1 MVPIIEGQTY
11 NFINSGLY
19 DGLFV
24 LQDTETETLWN
35 HMTGEA
41 VYGLH
46 AGLNMPISN
55 LLHMNV
61 KKALAT
67 DQDMEI
73 AISDRRYNLA
83 GNTAGVAGTYS
94 PDNKDAELMEQFI
107 VTLGP
112 EDQRRPRMDMGLG
125 IWTDSSQRYYPLET
139 LRSEGSYL
147 VDTVDGRDLLVI
159 LEPLTSTPTAV
170 YWKSDE
176 VKLEG
181 TEFLLSD
188 GYRIQNGQLKN
199 EAGEQVDIDQPQQI
213 FTRWYGFALTFPK
226 AEVIQ

>member
-1 MVPIIEGQTY
+1 
-11 NFINSGLY
+11 
-19 DGLFV
+19 
-24 LQDTETETLWN
+24 
-35 HMTGEA
+35 
-41 VYGLH
+41 
-46 AGLNMPISN
+46 
-55 LLHMNV
+55 
-61 KKALAT
+61 
-67 DQDMEI
+67 
-73 AISDRRYNLA
+73 
-83 GNTAGVAGTYS
+83 
-94 PDNKDAELMEQFI
+94 MEQFI

-176 VKLEG
+176 VELEG